1 MKILVTGGAGFIAS
15 HLINRLLDDGHEIVC
30 VDNLNDYYDPELK
43 LKRLDQFK
51 ERIVFE
57 KVDITDFDSLSKI
70 FEKYNFD
77 KIAHLAAQAGVR
89 YSITHPAVYVN
100 TNYVGTF
107 NIFELAKNHG
117 IKDLVFASTSSVY
130 GESLEVPFKE
140 DSPADQPVSIY
151 AATKR
156 ACEIM
161 ASNYVRNNGINITC
175 LRFFT
180 VYGPFG
186 RPDMALF
193 KFTKNI
199 LSGEPIDVYN
209 NGEMKRDFTFIS
221 DIVEGFA
228 LALNKPMGFEIIN
241 LGHGEPVHLMKFIE
255 VLETKLNKKAQIN
268 FMPMQQG
275 DVPQTFADTA
285 KAKEKLGFVAKVG
298 VEEGV
303 SSFVDWFKDYY
314 KI

>member
-15 HLINRLLDDGHEIVC
+15 HLIKRLLDGGHEIVC

-43 LKRLDQFK
+43 LKRLEQFK
-51 ERIVFE
+51 KDVVFE
-57 KVDITDFDSLSKI
+57 KVDITDFDSLNKI
-70 FEKYNFD
+70 FEKHKFD

-89 YSITHPAVYVN
+89 YSITNPTVYVN

-107 NIFELAKNHG
+107 NIFELAKAHG
-117 IKDLVFASTSSVY
+117 VKDVVFASTSSVY
-130 GESLEVPFKE
+130 GESLEVPFRE
-140 DSPADQPVSIY
+140 DSPADRPVSIY
-151 AATKR
+151 SATKR

-161 ASNYVRNNGINITC
+161 ASNYARNNDMNITC

-199 LSGEPIDVYN
+199 LAGEPIDVYN
-209 NGEMKRDFTFIS
+209 NGEMKRDFTFVS
-221 DIVEGFA
+221 DIVEGFV

-275 DVPQTFADTA
+275 DVPQTFADTT
-285 KAKEKLGFVAKVG
+285 KAKEKLGFNAKVG

>member
-15 HLINRLLDDGHEIVC
+15 HLIKRLLDDGHEIVC

-43 LKRLDQFK
+43 LRRLEQ
-51 ERIVFE
+51 FE
-57 KVDITDFDSLSKI
+57 KQINFEKIDITDFRSLKGI
-70 FEKYNFD
+70 FEKYKFD

-89 YSITHPAVYVN
+89 YSITHPDVYVN
-100 TNYVGTF
+100 TNYLGTF
-107 NIFELAKNHG
+107 NIFELAKMHG

-140 DSPADQPVSIY
+140 NSPADRPVSIY

-161 ASNYVRNNGINITC
+161 ASSYVRNSDMNITC

-199 LSGEPIDVYN
+199 LAGEPIDVYN
-209 NGEMKRDFTFIS
+209 NGEMKRDFTFVS
-221 DIVEGFA
+221 DIVEGFV

-241 LGHGEPVHLMKFIE
+241 LGHGEPVHLLKFIE
-255 VLETKLNKKAQIN
+255 VLEKKLDRKAEIN

-275 DVPQTFADTA
+275 DVPQTFADTV
-285 KAKEKLGFVAKVG
+285 KAQKKLGFDAKIR

-303 SSFVDWFKDYY
+303 SLFVNWFKNYY